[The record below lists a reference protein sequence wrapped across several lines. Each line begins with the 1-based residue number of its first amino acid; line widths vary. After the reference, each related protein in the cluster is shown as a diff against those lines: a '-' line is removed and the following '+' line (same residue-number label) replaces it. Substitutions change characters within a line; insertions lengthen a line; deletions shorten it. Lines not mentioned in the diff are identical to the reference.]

1 MVSLVSNPIPS
12 NEYGEKLYRTYALLN
27 VYRHPFYNMS
37 VCVCVLSQRRQ
48 LMRDGFVVD
57 VSESE
62 RSLRHLF
69 LYTDLLLC
77 TRFKHANR
85 G

>member
-1 MVSLVSNPIPS
+1 MLRPAHTYVSND
-12 NEYGEKLYRTYALLN
+12 LC
-27 VYRHPFYNMS
+27 
-37 VCVCVLSQRRQ
+37 VCVCLLQRRQ

-57 VSESE
+57 ASEGE
-62 RSLRHLF
+62 RSLRHVF

-77 TRFKHANR
+77 TRFKHAGR